1 MRSVV
6 YLTLI
11 FADSRSHENIQCILS
26 EEDCM
31 DWDDLALGDAHDNRV
46 QTSNP
51 TTSGSQL
58 QHPTMH
64 PLAVARE
71 RNAKKPR

>member
-1 MRSVV
+1 
-6 YLTLI
+6 
-11 FADSRSHENIQCILS
+11 
-26 EEDCM
+26 M